1 MKNKQFQMYVFAV
14 IASLFIGISFISC
27 KSAHAEKSSTFKVY
41 GNCEMCKK
49 TIETALDT
57 EGIYYSDWNKDSK
70 MINVK
75 YDSTMYSLDQIHV
88 LISNAGYDTETT
100 RATEEAYMGLEEC
113 CQYERPM

>member
-1 MKNKQFQMYVFAV
+1 MKNRQFRIYVFTIIV
-14 IASLFIGISFISC
+14 SIFISVSFISC
-27 KSAHAEKSSTFKVY
+27 KSAHAEKTDTFKVY

-57 EGIYYSDWNKDSK
+57 EGIYYSNWNKDSK
-70 MINVK
+70 IIKVK
-75 YDSTMYSLDQIHV
+75 FDSTMYSVDQIHV

-100 RATEEAYMGLEEC
+100 RATEEAYMRLDEC